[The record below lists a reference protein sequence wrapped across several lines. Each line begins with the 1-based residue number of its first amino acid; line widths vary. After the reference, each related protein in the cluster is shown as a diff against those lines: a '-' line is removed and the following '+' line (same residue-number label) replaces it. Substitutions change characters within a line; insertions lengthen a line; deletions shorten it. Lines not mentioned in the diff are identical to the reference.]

1 MENKSY
7 FSLYFFQINI
17 SQYHD
22 MKTFK
27 YIGMPYYVIVIY
39 VIEMK
44 KNNLENEND
53 DMCEVFNS
61 HEDVVDRVKE
71 RIPEESEF
79 AELSEFFKIFG
90 NPTRLKIISLLS
102 IEDLCVCDICDALD
116 LNQTTVS
123 NQLRI
128 LRANNIVKYQKEG
141 KMARYSLTDLHIEMI
156 YKVGLEHILE

>member
-1 MENKSY
+1 MTMENNN
-7 FSLYFFQINI
+7 L
-17 SQYHD
+17 
-22 MKTFK
+22 
-27 YIGMPYYVIVIY
+27 G
-39 VIEMK
+39 K
-44 KNNLENEND
+44 KNY

-61 HEDVVDRVKE
+61 HEDVVERIKE
-71 RIPEESEF
+71 RIPNENEF
-79 AELSEFFKIFG
+79 TDLSEFFKIFG

-102 IEDLCVCDICDALD
+102 IEDLCVCDICEALD

-141 KMARYSLTDLHIEMI
+141 KLARYSLTDLHIEMI

>member
-1 MENKSY
+1 MTMKNDNLDNK
-7 FSLYFFQINI
+7 
-17 SQYHD
+17 
-22 MKTFK
+22 
-27 YIGMPYYVIVIY
+27 
-39 VIEMK
+39 
-44 KNNLENEND
+44 ND

-61 HEDVVDRVKE
+61 HEDAVARVKE
-71 RIPEESEF
+71 RMPSED
-79 AELSEFFKIFG
+79 EYSDLSEFFKIFG
-90 NPTRLKIISLLS
+90 NPTRLKIISLLCV
-102 IEDLCVCDICDALD
+102 EDLCVCDICEALE

>member
-1 MENKSY
+1 MTMEN
-7 FSLYFFQINI
+7 
-17 SQYHD
+17 
-22 MKTFK
+22 
-27 YIGMPYYVIVIY
+27 
-39 VIEMK
+39 
-44 KNNLENEND
+44 NNLENKSE
-53 DMCEVFNS
+53 DMCEIFDS
-61 HEDVVDRVKE
+61 HDDVVSRVKE
-71 RIPEESEF
+71 RIPVESEF
-79 AELSEFFKIFG
+79 TELSEFFKIFG

-102 IEDLCVCDICDALD
+102 IEDLCVCDICEALD

>member
-1 MENKSY
+1 M
-7 FSLYFFQINI
+7 
-17 SQYHD
+17 
-22 MKTFK
+22 
-27 YIGMPYYVIVIY
+27 
-39 VIEMK
+39 EMK
-44 KNNLENEND
+44 KNNLENQNE

-61 HEDVVDRVKE
+61 HEDIVERVKE
-71 RIPEESEF
+71 RIPGENEF
-79 AELSEFFKIFG
+79 AELSEFFKICG
-90 NPTRLKIISLLS
+90 NPTRLKIISLLC
-102 IEDLCVCDICDALD
+102 IEDLCVCDIWEALD